1 MKRLNLAILSVVL
14 VILASACN
22 KPKTLPPAIVGP
34 FSAPVPVATPTPACG
49 FTVLPSLPCG
59 ALTQQVTVIRDAAT
73 WNALVGPTSCA
84 GSKAVPI
91 PDFSVQMILVYALV
105 EGATDP
111 RTSGSFT
118 SACLL
123 SNQLEVNLQVNYS
136 STIMAPMQLGPCFC
150 GNLAIAVPQ
159 TNLPINLTVCTT
171 TTAFYV
177 PPSTSCATAV
187 Y

>member
-1 MKRLNLAILSVVL
+1 MKRLNKLVVGLAIAL
-14 VILASACN
+14 LASACN

-34 FSAPVPVATPTPACG
+34 FSIPVPIATPTPVCG

-59 ALTQQVTVIRDAAT
+59 ALTQQVTVIRDAAA
-73 WNALVGPTSCA
+73 WNALVGPTACA

-91 PDFSVQMILVYALV
+91 PDFSTQMILVYALL

-111 RTSGSFT
+111 RTSGAFT
-118 SACLL
+118 SACL
-123 SNQLEVNLQVNYS
+123 SANQLDVNLQVNYNS
-136 STIMAPMQLGPCFC
+136 SIMAPMALGPCLC

-159 TNLPINLTVCTT
+159 TNLPISLTACTT
-171 TTAFYV
+171 EISFYGPTSTT
-177 PPSTSCATAV
+177 CATTV